1 MNEFSKVAVLIASYN
16 GELWIQQQ
24 VESIINQVEVDV
36 DIYISVDRSSDQ
48 TLDILKKLQS
58 RHTNLI
64 LLNYGAIFGSARVN
78 FYRLIE
84 EVDFSLYEYVSLA
97 DQDDIWL
104 PEKLSH
110 AIKIIKLENCDAYS
124 SDVIAVWENG
134 RSKIIKKSYPQ
145 KKFDHIFESAG
156 PGSTYLVKKYI
167 IEELKIILSK
177 DKNVLAVEHDWLIYA
192 YCRSKDYKWFID
204 QNSLIYYRQHLN
216 NQYGANI
223 TIKSYIQR
231 LKMLRNGWYFNQIST
246 ISSVMNYKI
255 PTRLFIIKN
264 FLQLRRNNRDAF
276 ILLALSIFYW
286 VKM

>member
-1 MNEFSKVAVLIASYN
+1 MNIFPKIAVLMASYN

-24 VESIINQVEVDV
+24 VESITNQVEVNV
-36 DIYISVDRSSDQ
+36 DIYISIDKSTDQ
-48 TLDILKKLQS
+48 TLHIIKILQNKYP
-58 RHTNLI
+58 NLI
-64 LLNYGAIFGSARVN
+64 LLNYGSIFGSAKIN

-110 AIKIIKLENCDAYS
+110 AIKKLKLENCDAYS

-134 RSKIIKKSYPQ
+134 RSKIIRKSYPQ
-145 KKFDHIFESAG
+145 KKFDYIFESAG
-156 PGSTYLVKKYI
+156 PGSTYLFKKYI
-167 IEELKIILSK
+167 IDELKNIILK
-177 DKNVLAVEHDWLIYA
+177 EKNVLVVEHDWFIYA
-192 YCRSKDYKWFID
+192 YCRSEGYKWFID

-216 NQYGANI
+216 NLYGANI

-231 LKMLRNGWYFNQIST
+231 LIMLRNGWYFNQVST
-246 ISSVMNYKI
+246 ISRILNYKI

-264 FLQLRRNNRDAF
+264 FLQLRRSKRDAF
-276 ILLALSIFYW
+276 ILLILNIFLW
-286 VKM
+286 LKI